1 MVRNKSCED
10 QLKELGLVYL
20 GEEMNQEDMMSA
32 LRTLKG
38 CHSIEGVDMFYVSL
52 RKRARALGWKPQGSV
67 FSSTQG
73 RTS

>member
-10 QLKELGLVYL
+10 QLKELELVYL
-20 GEEMNQEDMMSA
+20 GEEMNKGDMMSA

-38 CHSIEGVDMFYVSL
+38 CHSMEGVDMFYVSV
-52 RKRARALGWKPQGSV
+52 RNRAGALGWKQQGRG

-73 RTS
+73 RAS